1 MTVKGRKIGWW
12 TGEGMRVGRQKDDD
26 ANPVS
31 RVYVSCVVQRYMR
44 DIFVYVRTCGVK
56 RSSIA

>member
-1 MTVKGRKIGWW
+1 
-12 TGEGMRVGRQKDDD
+12 MRVGRQKDDD

-56 RSSIA
+56 RSSIASKNCV